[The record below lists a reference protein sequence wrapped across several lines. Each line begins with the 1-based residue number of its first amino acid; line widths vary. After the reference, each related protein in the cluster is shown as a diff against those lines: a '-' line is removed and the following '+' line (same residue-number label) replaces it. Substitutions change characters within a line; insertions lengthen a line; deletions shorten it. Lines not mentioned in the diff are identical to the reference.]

1 MTHVNNCFCHL
12 SVYLGCLWVKK
23 WKPSP
28 TQPNVIN
35 KPPIGAYLPKDL
47 KLGEKIS
54 FTATI
59 YKLAEKINNSEVQIS
74 ALKEE
79 AQKINDDNIE
89 KILAAEKKS
98 SKILE
103 QSQINAKELYNN
115 VENEVLEA
123 RNKLDALKKEALA
136 IQEQITEDNK
146 ILKKLQNAKES
157 AKKALGV

>member
-1 MTHVNNCFCHL
+1 MDFASIEKMLVAGKNQYKAFANAEEIIKVLAGKHNYANEL
-12 SVYLGCLWVKK
+12 E
-23 WKPSP
+23 
-28 TQPNVIN
+28 
-35 KPPIGAYLPKDL
+35 ARL
-47 KLGEKIS
+47 KE
-54 FTATI
+54 
-59 YKLAEKINNSEVQIS
+59 LAEKINNSEVQIS